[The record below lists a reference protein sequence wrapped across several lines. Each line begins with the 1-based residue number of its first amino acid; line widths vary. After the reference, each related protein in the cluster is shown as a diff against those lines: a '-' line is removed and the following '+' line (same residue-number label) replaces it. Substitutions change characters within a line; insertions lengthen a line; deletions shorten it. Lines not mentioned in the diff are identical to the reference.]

1 VFTSL
6 SDKVG
11 AESTL
16 ALGKV
21 WASDALKLLRSRLE
35 ASNSSSASGLHREK
49 NVTLQ
54 RLLGLKFP
62 MFMSLFNKI
71 GDGMQS
77 KRFKSNRVNDCGS
90 DTSTRPEGV
99 NVGSSVEESKF
110 PSLSKSLK
118 LLSRSRNLQHHHF
131 GQRSF
136 SDVTQSGD
144 GATSHKLKIP
154 GDDTHVKEGGNV
166 TPLSDVIRFLFIL
179 SLLRFTHTGQR
190 SFSDATQSG
199 DGATSHKLKIPG
211 DDTHVK
217 EGGNVTP
224 LSDVI
229 RFLFSLS
236 LLRFT
241 QFRDANK
248 MHSQGGH
255 ALTRNMHFRSGD
267 TLMGIGNRKKLLFGA
282 LNKKSKGAQRVG
294 THSMSPAN
302 VTPLS
307 DVISLLSRYSSL
319 RITHVNAKT
328 FARGQG
334 GHAFCGTESQKFTC

>member
-166 TPLSDVIRFLFIL
+166 TPLSDVIRFLF
-179 SLLRFTHTGQR
+179 
-190 SFSDATQSG
+190 
-199 DGATSHKLKIPG
+199 
-211 DDTHVK
+211 
-217 EGGNVTP
+217 
-224 LSDVI
+224 
-229 RFLFSLS
+229 SLS